1 MNIRKTISSVILAG
15 GIFLGGI
22 TQAFAYTQD
31 DIQTVINTAYNELG
45 KPYVFGSA
53 PYDNSSHD
61 CSSLMMYCYSKIGI
75 ELPRVSVNQAEVGLG
90 VPIDE
95 IREGDIVCMHTS
107 DRNGVGKTSHVAI
120 YIGDGKL
127 IEARGRRYGVVITNL
142 EDRKPIIT
150 TIRRILVEKEEVE

>member
-1 MNIRKTISSVILAG
+1 MNIRKTISSI
-15 GIFLGGI
+15 ILGGVLAATSVI
-22 TQAFAYTQD
+22 SSFAYTQED
-31 DIQTVINTAYNELG
+31 LQTVVDTAYNELG

-75 ELPRVSVNQAEVGLG
+75 ELPRVSVNQAEVGLE

-107 DRNGVGKTSHVAI
+107 DRNGVGKTSHVGL
-120 YIGDGKL
+120 YIGNGKL
-127 IEARGRRYGVVITNL
+127 IEARGRRYGGVITNL

-150 TIRRILVEKEEVE
+150 TVRRILVESEVAK

>member
-1 MNIRKTISSVILAG
+1 MNIRKTISSI
-15 GIFLGGI
+15 ILGGVLAASFI
-22 TQAFAYTQD
+22 GSSFAYTQD
-31 DIQTVINTAYNELG
+31 DLQTVINTAYNELG

-75 ELPRVSVNQAEVGLG
+75 ELPRVSVNQAEVGLE

-107 DRNGVGKTSHVAI
+107 DRNGVGKTSHVGL

-127 IEARGRRYGVVITNL
+127 IEARGRAYGVIITNL

-150 TIRRILVEKEEVE
+150 TIRRILVEKEEVR

>member
-1 MNIRKTISSVILAG
+1 MLLN
-15 GIFLGGI
+15 
-22 TQAFAYTQD
+22 
-31 DIQTVINTAYNELG
+31 N
-45 KPYVFGSA
+45 PYVFGSA

-61 CSSLMMYCYSKIGI
+61 CSSLMMYCYNKIGI
-75 ELPRVSVNQAEVGLG
+75 ELPRVSVNQAEVGLE

-107 DRNGVGKTSHVAI
+107 DRNGVGKTSHVGM

-127 IEARGRRYGVVITNL
+127 IEARGRQYGVVITNL

>member
-1 MNIRKTISSVILAG
+1 MNIRKTISSI
-15 GIFLGGI
+15 ILGGVLAATSVI
-22 TQAFAYTQD
+22 SSFAYTQED
-31 DIQTVINTAYNELG
+31 LQTVVDTAYNELG

-61 CSSLMMYCYSKIGI
+61 CSSLMMYCYKQIGI
-75 ELPRVSVNQAEVGLG
+75 DLPRVSVDQAEVGLG

-107 DRNGVGKTSHVAI
+107 DRNGVGKTSHVGL
-120 YIGDGKL
+120 YIGNGKL

-150 TIRRILVEKEEVE
+150 TVRRILVESEVAK

>member
-1 MNIRKTISSVILAG
+1 MLFKKLAAVLLAG

-22 TQAFAYTQD
+22 GQAFAYTKD
-31 DIQTVINTAYNELG
+31 DLQTVINTAYNELG

-61 CSSLMMYCYSKIGI
+61 CSSLMMYCYKQIGI
-75 ELPRVSVNQAEVGLG
+75 DLPRVSVNQAEVGLE

-95 IREGDIVCMHTS
+95 IREGDIVCMYTS
-107 DRNGVGKTSHVAI
+107 DRNGVGKTSHVGL

-127 IEARGRRYGVVITNL
+127 IEARGRQYGVVITNL

-150 TIRRILVEKEEVE
+150 TVRRILVNESEEDK

>member
-1 MNIRKTISSVILAG
+1 MNIRKTISSI
-15 GIFLGGI
+15 ILGGVLAATSVI
-22 TQAFAYTQD
+22 SSFAYTQED
-31 DIQTVINTAYNELG
+31 LQTVVDTAYNELG

-61 CSSLMMYCYSKIGI
+61 CSSLMMYCYNKIGI
-75 ELPRVSVNQAEVGLG
+75 ELPRVSVNQAEVGLE
-90 VPIDE
+90 VPIDD

-107 DRNGVGKTSHVAI
+107 DRNGVGKTSHVGL
-120 YIGDGKL
+120 YIGNGKL

-150 TIRRILVEKEEVE
+150 TVRRILVESEVAK